1 VQRLR
6 RWMIWVALLGM
17 QNRVESIDRIEK
29 LLDRV
34 ERGEISAED
43 VF

>member
-1 VQRLR
+1 V
-6 RWMIWVALLGM
+6 IWVALLGV
-17 QNRVESIDRIEK
+17 QNRVEAIDQLEK

-34 ERGEISAED
+34 ERGEISADD

>member
-1 VQRLR
+1 
-6 RWMIWVALLGM
+6 MIWVALLGM